1 MTSLLYTR
9 FNSLFILFIY
19 KLQRLSVFQLG
30 AFFFLFCTFRSE
42 ALHQILCIKQ
52 FDTKCIERNIV
63 VFIFLFSIKV
73 NYSNFLFECIL
84 IEKEAAQVRQSHPK
98 SYGKNVFGFW
108 IEEEESKRAL
118 ATLFRLRTFVGCIYI
133 FFFFWFVS
141 LTSRRFQSKNNDKNT
156 SHKCMRSRNAHR
168 SIWCYTVTGYMHTDS
183 ELVYV
188 KKEKSMWSMKHL
200 LPNNYGSTEI

>member
-1 MTSLLYTR
+1 MTILLYTR

-30 AFFFLFCTFRSE
+30 AFFCCSARF
-42 ALHQILCIKQ
+42 AQKHCIKDYALNSSTQ
-52 FDTKCIERNIV
+52 NVLSKILLYSY
-63 VFIFLFSIKV
+63 FLFSIKV

-118 ATLFRLRTFVGCIYI
+118 ATLFRLRTWIGCIYI

-141 LTSRRFQSKNNDKNT
+141 LTSRRFQSENSDKNT

-168 SIWCYTVTGYMHTDS
+168 SIWWYTVTGHMHIDIL
-183 ELVYV
+183 LVHV